1 VVQQFLVERGVLFNG
16 SMFICHRHTVLDIDQ
31 TLDAFADA
39 FGALA
44 SDADPRALLTG
55 PPAEAV
61 FRKP

>member
-1 VVQQFLVERGVLFNG
+1 LFNG

-31 TLDAFADA
+31 TLNAFTDAFA
-39 FGALA
+39 ALA
-44 SDADPRALLTG
+44 SDADPRSLLIG